1 MGLSLVGRLR
11 YCYQKLTGKID
22 ATKWPIHYNITYKK
36 QGYSMSKVIAF
47 SSSLGLKISNAKV
60 GTINPVIFKTQ
71 IDKGQFGSVVR
82 DGDTSYIIDVKNNTS
97 TELTA
102 KTVQG
107 LATDGYKADV
117 VTMAQ
122 ASAISVSESCGV
134 VTEIS
139 FEKDGKGTLRPSSL
153 ASFCKAN
160 GYKVK
165 DVTVET
171 QNNIIF
177 KTAGLK
183 SIEGLVKDGDS
194 YYQIDVTNNTAEVVD
209 AAGLSKKATDDLKAG
224 KNTSAT
230 AFAESFG
237 LISKLTLVKA

>member
-1 MGLSLVGRLR
+1 MGLKLIYRLR
-11 YCYQKLTGKID
+11 YWYQKLTGKID
-22 ATKWPIHYNITYKK
+22 ATKWPIHYNITYKYK
-36 QGYSMSKVIAF
+36 ENQMSKIIALGA
-47 SSSLGLKISNAKV
+47 SLGLAIKAAKV

-71 IDKGQFGSVVR
+71 IDKCQFVSVVK

-102 KTVQG
+102 KTVQS
-107 LATDGYKADV
+107 LATDGYKADAA
-117 VTMAQ
+117 TMAQ
-122 ASAISVSESCGV
+122 ASAISVSEACGV

-139 FEKDGKGTLRPSSL
+139 FEKDGTGSVRPSSL
-153 ASFCKAN
+153 ASFCKTN

-165 DVTVET
+165 DVAVEV
-171 QNNIIF
+171 QNAVIF

-183 SIEGLVKDGDS
+183 SIDGLVKDGDS
-194 YYQIDVTNNTAEVVD
+194 YYQIDVTNNTAVVVD
-209 AAGLSKKATDDLKAG
+209 AAGLSKKATDDLKEG
-224 KNTSAT
+224 KITSAT